1 MYVLAS
7 TKCVGDKEECCMWL
21 GIALECPRMKPACRL
36 VIMLLAS
43 LSVITGAA
51 VCAEGKPAAKG
62 GVVNRIAA
70 TVNGRPITSG
80 EVRARLGP
88 YFRELM
94 MLYPR
99 QGPRFNSELVKAKK
113 AVLSELI
120 DRELVLSE
128 FENKGYM
135 LPEDQIESEINRRIL
150 TIFNGNRKE
159 FLENLRKSGMT
170 YSEYRDSVRKEITVA
185 SMRASRYDRGIPPT
199 PDEMRAEYNATRHEY
214 RNIMNDSIMYDK
226 IFIPAGDP
234 EDPMVTAEDQY
245 NLAVKLRRQLDMG
258 EISFAEA
265 ARQYSR
271 DAQAEN
277 GGVWPKMKR
286 SDLAVD
292 FANVVFSAK
301 PGQLLGPL
309 LDPQGFT
316 IVKVRSRQLAPAPP
330 LSNPEVKRQVDD
342 AVRRKQSEK
351 RYREWVERL
360 RERAVIRKFI

>member
-1 MYVLAS
+1 
-7 TKCVGDKEECCMWL
+7 
-21 GIALECPRMKPACRL
+21 MKPVCRFVL
-36 VIMLLAS
+36 FLLAS
-43 LSVITGAA
+43 FSVVVGSSAE
-51 VCAEGKPAAKG
+51 AEGKSSSGG
-62 GVVNRIAA
+62 GVVNRVAA
-70 TVNGRPITSG
+70 TVNGRPITAS

-94 MLYPR
+94 MLYPQ

-128 FENKGYM
+128 FETKGYM
-135 LPEDQIESEINRRIL
+135 LKEDQIEGEINRRIL

-159 FLENLRKSGMT
+159 FLDNLRKSGMT
-170 YSEYRDSVRKEITVA
+170 YSEYRESVRKEITVA

-226 IFIPAGDP
+226 IFLPAGDP
-234 EDPMVTAEDQY
+234 DDPMVTAEDQY
-245 NLAVKLRRQLDMG
+245 KQAVALKERIEKG
-258 EISFAEA
+258 EISFADA

-277 GGVWPKMKR
+277 GGSWPKMRR
-286 SDLAVD
+286 SDLSVE

-301 PGQLLGPL
+301 PGRIIGPL
-309 LDPQGFT
+309 LAPQGFT
-316 IVKVRSRQLAPAPP
+316 IVKIRSRQLAPAPP

-360 RERAVIRKFI
+360 RERAVIRQYS

>member
-1 MYVLAS
+1 
-7 TKCVGDKEECCMWL
+7 
-21 GIALECPRMKPACRL
+21 MKPVCRFVL
-36 VIMLLAS
+36 FLLAS
-43 LSVITGAA
+43 FSVVVGTSAE
-51 VCAEGKPAAKG
+51 AEGKSSSGG
-62 GVVNRIAA
+62 GVVNRVAA
-70 TVNGRPITSG
+70 TVNGRPITAS

-94 MLYPR
+94 MLYPQ

-128 FENKGYM
+128 FETKGYM
-135 LPEDQIESEINRRIL
+135 LREDQIEGEINRRIL

-159 FLENLRKSGMT
+159 FLDNLRKSGMT
-170 YSEYRDSVRKEITVA
+170 YSEYRESVRKEITVA
-185 SMRASRYDRGIPPT
+185 SMRTSRYDRGIPPT

-226 IFIPAGDP
+226 IFLPAGDP
-234 EDPMVTAEDQY
+234 DDPMVTAEEQY
-245 NLAVKLRRQLDMG
+245 KLAVALKERIEKG
-258 EISFAEA
+258 EISFADA
-265 ARQYSR
+265 AKQYSR

-277 GGVWPKMKR
+277 GGSWPKMRR
-286 SDLAVD
+286 SDLSVE

-301 PGQLLGPL
+301 PGRIIGPL
-309 LDPQGFT
+309 LAPQGFT
-316 IVKVRSRQLAPAPP
+316 IVKIRSRQLAPAPP

-360 RERAVIRKFI
+360 RERAVIRQYI

>member
-1 MYVLAS
+1 
-7 TKCVGDKEECCMWL
+7 
-21 GIALECPRMKPACRL
+21 MKPACRL
-36 VIMLLAS
+36 VILLLAS
-43 LSVITGAA
+43 LAVVTGAA
-51 VCAEGKPAAKG
+51 TGAEGESAAKG
-62 GVVNRIAA
+62 GVVNRVAA
-70 TVNGRPITSG
+70 TVNGRPITSS

-128 FENKGYM
+128 FETKGYM
-135 LPEDQIESEINRRIL
+135 FPEDQVEGEINRRIL

-159 FLENLRKSGMT
+159 FLDNLRKSGMT
-170 YSEYRDSVRKEITVA
+170 YSEYRDSVRKELTVA
-185 SMRASRYDRGIPPT
+185 AMRSSRYDRGIPPT
-199 PDEMRAEYNATRHEY
+199 PDEILAEYNATKHEY
-214 RNIMNDSIMYDK
+214 RNIMNDSIAYDK

-245 NLAVKLRRQLDMG
+245 NLAVKLRQQLDMG

-265 ARQYSR
+265 AVQYSR
-271 DAQAEN
+271 DAHAEN

-286 SDLAVD
+286 SDLSVD

-301 PGQLLGPL
+301 PGKMIGPL
-309 LDPQGFT
+309 FDPRGFT
-316 IVKVRSRQLAPAPP
+316 IVKVRSRHLAPAPP

-351 RYREWVERL
+351 RYREWVELL
-360 RERAVIRKFI
+360 RDKAVIRQYI

>member
-1 MYVLAS
+1 
-7 TKCVGDKEECCMWL
+7 
-21 GIALECPRMKPACRL
+21 MKPACRL
-36 VIMLLAS
+36 VILLLAS
-43 LSVITGAA
+43 LSVVTGAA
-51 VCAEGKPAAKG
+51 AGAEGAPAAKG
-62 GVVNRIAA
+62 GVVNRVAA
-70 TVNGRPITSG
+70 TVNGRPITSC

-128 FENKGYM
+128 FETKGYM
-135 LPEDQIESEINRRIL
+135 LKDDQIEGEINRRIL

-159 FLENLRKSGMT
+159 FLDNLRKSGMT

-199 PDEMRAEYNATRHEY
+199 PDEIRAEYNATKHEY
-214 RNIMNDSIMYDK
+214 RNILNDSIQYDK

-234 EDPMVTAEDQY
+234 EDPMLTPEDQY
-245 NLAVKLRRQLDMG
+245 KTAVALKEKLDRG
-258 EISFAEA
+258 EISFADA
-265 ARQYSR
+265 ARKYSR
-271 DAQAEN
+271 DSKAEE
-277 GGVWPKMKR
+277 GGAWPRMKR

-301 PGQLLGPL
+301 PGKTIGPL

-316 IVKVRSRQLAPAPP
+316 IVKVRSRHLAPAPS

-360 RERAVIRKFI
+360 RERAVVRQYI

>member
-1 MYVLAS
+1 
-7 TKCVGDKEECCMWL
+7 
-21 GIALECPRMKPACRL
+21 MKPVCRFVL
-36 VIMLLAS
+36 FLLAS
-43 LSVITGAA
+43 FSVVVGSSAE
-51 VCAEGKPAAKG
+51 AEGKSSSGG
-62 GVVNRIAA
+62 GVVNRVAA
-70 TVNGRPITSG
+70 TVNGRPITVS

-94 MLYPR
+94 MLYPQ

-128 FENKGYM
+128 FETKGYM
-135 LPEDQIESEINRRIL
+135 LKEDQIEGEINRRIL

-159 FLENLRKSGMT
+159 FLDNLRKSGMT
-170 YSEYRDSVRKEITVA
+170 YSEYRESVRKEITVA
-185 SMRASRYDRGIPPT
+185 SMRTSRYDRGIPPT

-226 IFIPAGDP
+226 IFLPAGDP
-234 EDPMVTAEDQY
+234 DDPMVTAEDQY
-245 NLAVKLRRQLDMG
+245 KLAVALKERIEKG
-258 EISFAEA
+258 EISFADA

-277 GGVWPKMKR
+277 GGSWPKMRR
-286 SDLAVD
+286 SDLSVE

-301 PGQLLGPL
+301 PGRIIGPL
-309 LDPQGFT
+309 LAPQGFT
-316 IVKVRSRQLAPAPP
+316 IVKIRSRQLAPAPP

-360 RERAVIRKFI
+360 RERAVIRQYI

>member
-1 MYVLAS
+1 
-7 TKCVGDKEECCMWL
+7 
-21 GIALECPRMKPACRL
+21 MKPVCRFVL
-36 VIMLLAS
+36 FLLAS
-43 LSVITGAA
+43 FSVVVGSSAE
-51 VCAEGKPAAKG
+51 AEGKSSSGG
-62 GVVNRIAA
+62 GVVNRVAA
-70 TVNGRPITSG
+70 TVNGRPITAS

-94 MLYPR
+94 MLYPQ

-128 FENKGYM
+128 FETKGYM
-135 LPEDQIESEINRRIL
+135 LKEDQIEGEINRRIL

-159 FLENLRKSGMT
+159 FLDNLRKSGMT
-170 YSEYRDSVRKEITVA
+170 YSEYRESVRKEITVA

-226 IFIPAGDP
+226 IFLPAGDP
-234 EDPMVTAEDQY
+234 DDPMVTAEDQY
-245 NLAVKLRRQLDMG
+245 KLAVALKERIEKG
-258 EISFAEA
+258 EISFADA
-265 ARQYSR
+265 AKQYSR

-277 GGVWPKMKR
+277 GGSWPKMRR
-286 SDLAVD
+286 SDLSVE

-301 PGQLLGPL
+301 PGRIIGPL
-309 LDPQGFT
+309 LAPQGFT
-316 IVKVRSRQLAPAPP
+316 IVKIRSRQLAPAPP

-360 RERAVIRKFI
+360 RERAVIRQYI

>member
-1 MYVLAS
+1 
-7 TKCVGDKEECCMWL
+7 
-21 GIALECPRMKPACRL
+21 MKPVCRFVL
-36 VIMLLAS
+36 FLLAS
-43 LSVITGAA
+43 FSVVVGSSAE
-51 VCAEGKPAAKG
+51 AEGKSSSGG
-62 GVVNRIAA
+62 GVVNRVAA
-70 TVNGRPITSG
+70 TVNGRPITAS

-94 MLYPR
+94 MLYPQ

-128 FENKGYM
+128 FETKGYM
-135 LPEDQIESEINRRIL
+135 LREDQIEGEINRRIL

-159 FLENLRKSGMT
+159 FLDNLRKSGMT
-170 YSEYRDSVRKEITVA
+170 YSEYRESVRKEITVA
-185 SMRASRYDRGIPPT
+185 SMRTSRYDRGIPPT

-226 IFIPAGDP
+226 IFLPAGDP
-234 EDPMVTAEDQY
+234 DDPMVTAEDQY
-245 NLAVKLRRQLDMG
+245 KLAVALKERIEKG
-258 EISFAEA
+258 EISFADA
-265 ARQYSR
+265 AKQYSR

-277 GGVWPKMKR
+277 GGSWPKMRR
-286 SDLAVD
+286 SDLSVE

-301 PGQLLGPL
+301 PGRIIGPL
-309 LDPQGFT
+309 LAPQGFT
-316 IVKVRSRQLAPAPP
+316 IVKIRSRQLAPAPP

-360 RERAVIRKFI
+360 RERAVIRQYI